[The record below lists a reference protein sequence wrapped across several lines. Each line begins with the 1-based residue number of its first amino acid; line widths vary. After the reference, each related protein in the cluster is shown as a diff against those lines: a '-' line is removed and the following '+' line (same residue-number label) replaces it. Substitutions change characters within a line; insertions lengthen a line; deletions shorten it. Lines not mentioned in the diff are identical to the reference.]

1 MLLESGAADEE
12 MLCEGAEVL
21 DDLSQSHHV
30 LAYAKLPFPIHV
42 KHPQRFIVP
51 VRDRHS
57 VSLQF
62 SHFHINCP
70 DNNRLT
76 FDKCEATAEQ
86 MLYGIGT
93 QVCGL
98 IRMWG
103 QHSYYFD
110 NYLSCVSNSGLAS
123 AALNPELFGQKRAPV
138 GWGGVV
144 VNSEEFEHRLM
155 RAASSALRFSL
166 RRFVEAYNI
175 ALFDSAILPPSLP
188 SSFVMTAPGR
198 VRYEHPITSPASMM
212 FRRDRFRHPASQRK
226 IERCLRYSRRSFDRY
241 IRHLISMR
249 ELAANGEP
257 ALAIVGAITCIEW
270 LLRELLL
277 NAVPANGDYLPGI
290 SDCLKSPLKIVLPSR
305 LRERLLQS
313 VKSRN
318 LAAHGDPLFEQ
329 EEPSHKLLH
338 GTVLEQILDL
348 GLDLYRES
356 QRQLG
361 IGPIDSP

>member
-1 MLLESGAADEE
+1 
-12 MLCEGAEVL
+12 
-21 DDLSQSHHV
+21 
-30 LAYAKLPFPIHV
+30 
-42 KHPQRFIVP
+42 
-51 VRDRHS
+51 
-57 VSLQF
+57 
-62 SHFHINCP
+62 
-70 DNNRLT
+70 
-76 FDKCEATAEQ
+76 
-86 MLYGIGT
+86 
-93 QVCGL
+93 
-98 IRMWG
+98 
-103 QHSYYFD
+103 
-110 NYLSCVSNSGLAS
+110 
-123 AALNPELFGQKRAPV
+123 
-138 GWGGVV
+138 
-144 VNSEEFEHRLM
+144 
-155 RAASSALRFSL
+155 
-166 RRFVEAYNI
+166 
-175 ALFDSAILPPSLP
+175 
-188 SSFVMTAPGR
+188 
-198 VRYEHPITSPASMM
+198 
-212 FRRDRFRHPASQRK
+212 
-226 IERCLRYSRRSFDRY
+226 
-241 IRHLISMR
+241 MR